1 MSFLVFSEIGDSLD
15 ELFYH
20 FLHFVLN
27 YLEELVEGHCVE
39 IFEILAL
46 GFLVVVYVVVWD
58 CFLAVYAIAEGRK
71 IFLDCFWTFFMR
83 VVAWRIG
90 GF

>member
-46 GFLVVVYVVVWD
+46 GFLVVVYVVV
-58 CFLAVYAIAEGRK
+58 
-71 IFLDCFWTFFMR
+71 
-83 VVAWRIG
+83 
-90 GF
+90 